1 MKGLLSHISY
11 WMFAVVSLL
20 LVACEPATIDNEPQ
34 TTTQTPITFGNTTN
48 RANTSYVDIPDNQVN
63 ATLWGYK
70 QSEWV
75 FGEDDNLGVDARIE
89 SDGNGVTSLTP
100 EGDSKLWNPGNY
112 YFVSTWPNV
121 SGSTVSL
128 SGEVHIPNYNLSEQ
142 NNLSEQTA
150 DGWTDLRLATV
161 TANGSEYIANTN
173 SIELNYKRLLTK
185 IVFKGKSSS
194 NVPAKLNR
202 LSVTIPSTA
211 SYSATDV
218 FANEPNG
225 SWEVE
230 NLTCI
235 LTYNNSGTGWKLS
248 NSGTIVTEVYVFPQ
262 KEDTSIPVIINILS
276 AGIDLDRNGSISNKW
291 QAGKQYT
298 YTFTIDEAGG
308 IFFDE
313 PTITPW
319 GEASAG
325 PTIVF

>member
-1 MKGLLSHISY
+1 MRRLDLLY
-11 WMFAVVSLL
+11 NLL
-20 LVACEPATIDNEPQ
+20 RCMAMCCLTILVGCTESTSAPTYE
-34 TTTQTPITFGNTTN
+34 TPITFGNGMN
-48 RANTSYVDIPDNQVN
+48 RENASYVDIPDNQVN

-75 FGEDDNLGVDARIE
+75 FGEDDNLGVDALIE

-100 EGDSKLWNPGNY
+100 EGDSKLWYTGSY

-121 SGSTVSL
+121 PNSTVSL
-128 SGEVHIPNYNLSEQ
+128 SGEIYIPSYDLSK
-142 NNLSEQTA
+142 QTE

-161 TANGSEYIANTN
+161 TADGSDYIANTN

-194 NVPAKLNR
+194 NVPAKLDS

-211 SYSATDV
+211 SYSATNI
-218 FANEPNG
+218 FEQNG
-225 SWEVE
+225 SWNIDNTSSCRLDYDNSEKGW
-230 NLTCI
+230 NLP
-235 LTYNNSGTGWKLS
+235 

-262 KEDTSIPVIINILS
+262 TVNPQPIPVEIKIPD
-276 AGIDLDRNGSISNKW
+276 AGITSTKSGYIPATTW
-291 QAGKQYT
+291 TAGKQYT

-308 IFFDE
+308 IIFDE

>member
-1 MKGLLSHISY
+1 
-11 WMFAVVSLL
+11 MFAVVSLL
-20 LVACEPATIDNEPQ
+20 LIACEPATIGNEPLNN
-34 TTTQTPITFGNTTN
+34 TQTPITFGNTTN
-48 RANTSYVDIPDNQVN
+48 RANASYVDIPDDQVN

-75 FGEDDNLGVDARIE
+75 FGGSDGLGVDALIE

-128 SGEVHIPNYNLSEQ
+128 SGEVHIPNYNLS
-142 NNLSEQTA
+142 NQTA

-161 TANGSEYIANTN
+161 TADGSDYIANTN

-185 IVFKGKSSS
+185 IIFKGKSSS
-194 NVPAKLNR
+194 NVPATLNR
-202 LSVTIPSTA
+202 LSLTIPSTA
-211 SYSATDV
+211 SYSATNV
-218 FANEPNG
+218 FANELNG
-225 SWEVE
+225 SWKVE
-230 NLTCI
+230 NSTCI
-235 LTYNNSGTGWKLS
+235 LTYNNSETGWKLS

-262 KEDTSIPVIINILS
+262 IVNSQSIPVEINIPD
-276 AGIDLDRNGSISNKW
+276 AGITSTKSGYIPATTW

>member
-48 RANTSYVDIPDNQVN
+48 RANTSYVNIPDDQVN

-70 QSEWV
+70 DGSNNTKEWV
-75 FGEDDNLGVDARIE
+75 FGENSSGLDARIE

-128 SGEVHIPNYNLSEQ
+128 SGEIYIPSYNLS
-142 NNLSEQTA
+142 NQTA

-161 TANGSEYIANTN
+161 TADGSDYIANTN
-173 SIELNYKRLLTK
+173 SIELNYKHLLTK
-185 IVFKGKSSS
+185 IIFKGKSSS
-194 NVPAKLNR
+194 NVPATLNS
-202 LSVTIPSTA
+202 LSLTIPSTA
-211 SYSATDV
+211 SYSATNV
-218 FANEPNG
+218 FADEPNG
-225 SWEVE
+225 SWEVT
-230 NLTCI
+230 NLTCT
-235 LTYNNSGTGWKLS
+235 LTYNNSGNGWKLA
-248 NSGTIVTEVYVFPQ
+248 NSGTVVTEVYAFPQ
-262 KEDTSIPVIINILS
+262 KEDTSIPVIINIPS
-276 AGIDLDRNGSISNKW
+276 AGIDLNRKGSISNKW

-308 IFFDE
+308 IIFDE

>member
-1 MKGLLSHISY
+1 MRRLDLLY
-11 WMFAVVSLL
+11 NLL
-20 LVACEPATIDNEPQ
+20 RCMAMCCLTILVGCTESTSAPTYE
-34 TTTQTPITFGNTTN
+34 TPITFGNGMN
-48 RANTSYVDIPDNQVN
+48 RANTSYVNIPDDQVN

-70 QSEWV
+70 DGSNDTKEWV
-75 FGEDDNLGVDARIE
+75 FGENSSGLDARIE

-128 SGEVHIPNYNLSEQ
+128 SGEVHIPNYNLS
-142 NNLSEQTA
+142 NQTA

-161 TANGSEYIANTN
+161 TADGSDYIANTN

-185 IVFKGKSSS
+185 IIFKGKSSS
-194 NVPAKLNR
+194 NVPATLNR
-202 LSVTIPSTA
+202 LSLTIPSTA
-211 SYSATDV
+211 SYSATNV
-218 FANEPNG
+218 FANELNG

-230 NLTCI
+230 NSTCI
-235 LTYNNSGTGWKLS
+235 LTYNNSETGWKLS

-262 KEDTSIPVIINILS
+262 IVNSQSIPVEINIPD
-276 AGIDLDRNGSISNKW
+276 AGITSTKSGYIPATTW